1 MGNTIIAGAAPG
13 GSNYYRGVGAFDAT
27 TGKRLWLNF
36 EQNPISPPTVADG
49 VVYVNEGSYIQLL
62 VMADGNFISR
72 IVTHSTNPFA
82 GLPLSMACRARQSG
96 VFFVLLAKKA
106 QDKLLS
112 FPYPS
117 LSALV

>member
-1 MGNTIIAGAAPG
+1 MASSISVFLP
-13 GSNYYRGVGAFDAT
+13 SSKSWVAFP
-27 TGKRLWLNF
+27 RSFPHN
-36 EQNPISPPTVADG
+36 S
-49 VVYVNEGSYIQLL
+49 IQGHMSLT
-62 VMADGNFISR
+62 MAFQQKNGQTWCAVS
-72 IVTHSTNPFA
+72 VSSTNPFA